1 MQKFFMISGLTIYTL
16 ILMFI
21 FVDLVYVYRSF
32 AVHTLQT
39 IPLALGV
46 ELLAAYFSFV
56 AIYYRKLILKIIA
69 LSFGVFVWFLVMTA
83 TTKLW
88 TDISLLSVAITIFV
102 PFANLVLPSIIAYI
116 LSNTEYKQV
125 QLNLESANN
134 DDEEMPRVDAET
146 NTKKNN
152 NILFDVIATEQK
164 IKALQQ
170 NKELVAKLSKLK
182 RLLHRYKII
191 EFNNDSI
198 YLGVDRKQVKN
209 IKYLTAE
216 DIKKLDGVKIVYKN
230 ET

>member
-1 MQKFFMISGLTIYTL
+1 MQKFFIISGLTIYTL

-21 FVDLVYVYRSF
+21 FVDLVYVFRSF

-46 ELLAAYFSFV
+46 ELLAAYFSFT

-69 LSFGVFVWFLVMTA
+69 LSFGAFVWFLVMTA

-88 TDISLLSVAITIFV
+88 TDVSLLSVAITIFV

-134 DDEEMPRVDAET
+134 NNEETPRVDAET
-146 NTKKNN
+146 NTKKNG
-152 NILFDVIATEQK
+152 NISFDVIATEQK

-170 NKELVAKLSKLK
+170 DKELVAKLSKLK
-182 RLLHRYKII
+182 RLLSRYKII
-191 EFNNDSI
+191 EFNNGSI
-198 YLGVDRKQVKN
+198 YLGVDRKQAKN

-230 ET
+230 KT

>member
-1 MQKFFMISGLTIYTL
+1 
-16 ILMFI
+16 MFI

-39 IPLALGV
+39 IPLSLGV

-69 LSFGVFVWFLVMTA
+69 LSFGAFVWFLVMTA

-116 LSNTEYKQV
+116 LSNTENKQV

-134 DDEEMPRVDAET
+134 NNEET

-152 NILFDVIATEQK
+152 NISFDVIATEQK

-170 NKELVAKLSKLK
+170 DKELVAKLSKLK
-182 RLLHRYKII
+182 PLLYRYKII
-191 EFNNDSI
+191 EFDNGSI
-198 YLGVDRKQVKN
+198 YLGVDRKQAKN

-216 DIKKLDGVKIVYKN
+216 DIKKLDGVKVVYKN
-230 ET
+230 KT

>member
-1 MQKFFMISGLTIYTL
+1 MIAGLTIYTL

-21 FVDLVYVYRSF
+21 FVDLVYVFRSF

-39 IPLALGV
+39 IPLSLGV
-46 ELLAAYFSFV
+46 ELLAAYFSFT

-69 LSFGVFVWFLVMTA
+69 LSFGAFVWFLVMTA

-116 LSNTEYKQV
+116 LSNTENKQV
-125 QLNLESANN
+125 QLNLKSANN
-134 DDEEMPRVDAET
+134 NNEETPRVNAKT

-152 NILFDVIATEQK
+152 NISFDIIATEQK

-170 NKELVAKLSKLK
+170 DKELLAKLSKLK

-191 EFNNDSI
+191 EFNNGSI
-198 YLGVDRKQVKN
+198 YLGVDRKQAKN
-209 IKYLTAE
+209 NKYLTAE
-216 DIKKLDGVKIVYKN
+216 DIKKLDGVKLVYKN
-230 ET
+230 KT

>member
-1 MQKFFMISGLTIYTL
+1 
-16 ILMFI
+16 MFI

-39 IPLALGV
+39 IPLSLGV

-102 PFANLVLPSIIAYI
+102 PFANLVLPSIIAYM
-116 LSNTEYKQV
+116 LSNTENKQV

-134 DDEEMPRVDAET
+134 NNEETPRVDAET

-152 NILFDVIATEQK
+152 NISFDVIATEQK

-170 NKELVAKLSKLK
+170 DKELVAKLNKLK
-182 RLLHRYKII
+182 PLLYRHKII
-191 EFNNDSI
+191 EFNNGSI
-198 YLGVDRKQVKN
+198 YLGVDRKQAKN

-216 DIKKLDGVKIVYKN
+216 DINKLDGVKVVYKN
-230 ET
+230 KT

>member
-1 MQKFFMISGLTIYTL
+1 
-16 ILMFI
+16 MFI
-21 FVDLVYVYRSF
+21 FVDLVYVFKSF

-69 LSFGVFVWFLVMTA
+69 LSFGTFVWFLVMTA

-88 TDISLLSVAITIFV
+88 TDISLLAVAITIFV

-116 LSNTEYKQV
+116 LSNTENKQV

-134 DDEEMPRVDAET
+134 NNAET

-152 NILFDVIATEQK
+152 NISFDVIATEQK

-170 NKELVAKLSKLK
+170 DKELVAKLSKLK
-182 RLLHRYKII
+182 RLLHRYKVI
-191 EFNNDSI
+191 EFNNGSV
-198 YLGVDRKQVKN
+198 YLGVDRKQAEN

-230 ET
+230 KT